1 MNTVNIT
8 NSSLSLS
15 LCLLEIGQ
23 KYFKEQD
30 SVMFSLPNNI
40 STGTENVYE
49 AVIEELMSK
58 NKWTFVVKKTGKE
71 YNDIFKNLAF
81 AQVSSFIFFVGD
93 VKRDM
98 VSKEYSLNSHGYYVI
113 VLTAS
118 NHAWKDINTIVQ
130 LMWEQHLIN
139 GIILLR
145 SQNSSKIFDIY
156 TWYPFTSEYC
166 SEPPKKIEL
175 LDTCSYGTF
184 TKNRTILK
192 DRLPTRLNNC
202 TIKAGYTNIPPYVMR
217 LKGESLH
224 YKDYPH
230 ARYGI
235 EVNLLGLVARK
246 LQFSVLYFSANSS
259 GDIYLDG
266 TATGNLLALKQGYVD
281 LVLGCYEVTAS
292 RSFYFDATNSYYQDE
307 LVWCLPRY
315 PIVTNNLDN
324 LSVDG
329 ANLLAIFGMT
339 GILTC
344 ISYLFGMAAG
354 REYNIF
360 KAFFQVYRSLIGVP
374 FINEVRHSTMR
385 VMLIN
390 AIVFGFYVCVI
401 LQTFLISKLANFSF
415 EERYKTLEDAYRYNL
430 TPYFQPNLVRYFE
443 GVDYE
448 MAKNKWTKC
457 PNFMNCLK
465 NVTIKRN
472 AAICG
477 TGAVIRHISGKM
489 VSEDNELLLHCLD
502 KITSLPINMLMR
514 KGFSITEPINQL
526 IARIHS
532 VGLLSKWVKEAK
544 LSVKAKVAS
553 DVTLKIENDPILRY
567 HQLLPVF
574 KWFVRSLLVCVL
586 VLFGEIA
593 WYKMTDHQV
602 FQYTE

>member
-23 KYFKEQD
+23 KYFKEQN

-49 AVIEELMSK
+49 AVIGELMSK
-58 NKWTFVVKKTGKE
+58 NKWTFVVKKTGKD

-81 AQVSSFIFFVGD
+81 AQVSSFIFFVRD
-93 VKRDM
+93 VQHDM

-118 NHAWKDINTIVQ
+118 DQVWEDINAIVK

-156 TWYPFTSEYC
+156 TWYAFTSKYC
-166 SEPPKKIEL
+166 SEPPERIEL

-184 TKNRTILK
+184 TENRTILK

-202 TIKAGYTNIPPYVMR
+202 TIKAGYTNTPPYVMR
-217 LKGESLH
+217 LKDRSLH
-224 YKDYPH
+224 CKDYPH
-230 ARYGI
+230 TRHGI
-235 EVNLLGLVARK
+235 EVNLLNLVAKK
-246 LQFSVLYFSANSS
+246 LQFNVLYFTGEDG
-259 GDIYLDG
+259 GDIYSNG

-281 LVLGCYEVTAS
+281 LALGCYEVTAP
-292 RSFYFDATNSYYQDE
+292 RSFYFDATDSYYQDE
-307 LVWCLPRY
+307 LVWCFPRY
-315 PIVTNNLDN
+315 PIVTNNLDD
-324 LSVDG
+324 LSLD
-329 ANLLAIFGMT
+329 AASLLAIFGMT
-339 GILTC
+339 CILTC
-344 ISYLFGMAAG
+344 ITCLFGMAVS

-360 KAFFQVYRSLIGVP
+360 KAIFQVYCSLIGVP
-374 FINEVRHSTMR
+374 FITQVRLSTLR
-385 VMLIN
+385 LMLIN
-390 AIVFGFYVCVI
+390 SVIFGFYVCII

-415 EERYKTLEDAYRYNL
+415 EEKYKILEDAYTYNL
-430 TPYFQPNLVRYFE
+430 TPYYQPNLIKYFE

-448 MAKNKWTKC
+448 MAKTKWTKC
-457 PNFMNCLK
+457 PNLMSCLK
-465 NVTIKRN
+465 NVTLDRN

-477 TGAVIRHISGKM
+477 PGAVIRHISGKT
-489 VSEDNELLLHCLD
+489 VSKDNELLLHCLD

-526 IARIHS
+526 IARIRS
-532 VGLLSKWVKEAK
+532 IGLLSKWLKETK
-544 LSVKAKVAS
+544 LSIKAKVAS
-553 DVTLKIENDPILRY
+553 NVTLKIENDPILRY

-574 KWFVRSLLVCVL
+574 KWFVRSLAVCVL
-586 VLFGEIA
+586 VFFGEIA
-593 WYKMTDHQV
+593 WNKMTNHQV
-602 FQYTE
+602 FEYIE